1 MPDGALLIS
10 DDRAGVI
17 YRISKSTVVP
27 VEATGKRQALLG
39 KIKQN
44 ALFQNYPNPFNP
56 ETWIPYQLAEKAY
69 VRIRI
74 YDASG
79 HFVRELALGDQPPG
93 DYRKQQKAAHWDGR
107 NHAGELVVSGI
118 YFYILEAGDFRATGQ
133 MSVVR

>member
-39 KIKQN
+39 KIKQT

-56 ETWIPYQLAEKAY
+56 KRGFPI
-69 VRIRI
+69 
-74 YDASG
+74 
-79 HFVRELALGDQPPG
+79 
-93 DYRKQQKAAHWDGR
+93 
-107 NHAGELVVSGI
+107 N
-118 YFYILEAGDFRATGQ
+118 
-133 MSVVR
+133 